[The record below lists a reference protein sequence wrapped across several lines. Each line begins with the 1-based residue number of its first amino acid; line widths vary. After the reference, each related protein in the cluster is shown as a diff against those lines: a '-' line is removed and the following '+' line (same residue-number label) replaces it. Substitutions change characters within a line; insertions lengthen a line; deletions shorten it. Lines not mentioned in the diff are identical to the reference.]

1 MLCEAVFRTEDLP
14 GADRFDFWRE
24 QVGRTHAPLDLRSEY
39 AADYRAHQRVL
50 ALGAVHMWPTTHQ
63 SLTYRRT
70 PRLIRQSDPESFHIG
85 IPLKGTN
92 RSAFDD
98 QKEVYGAHYI
108 QLFDS
113 SRPVEVTCSNGAE
126 PFQGI
131 GIEVPKALLHL
142 PHDSMDRMFGQ
153 AVCGS
158 DGIGALLVQFVTR
171 LAADTSSYQPC
182 DGPRLGTVLVDLLSA
197 LFEHTLDADRVLPP
211 ETRTRT
217 LVHRIRAHVQRN
229 LHDPQLTPVSIAAA
243 HHISTSY
250 LHRLFQGED
259 ETVAAWI
266 RRQRLERACRDL
278 ADPAM
283 CATPIHSIAAR
294 WGFPRAADFTRA
306 FRGAYGLPPKDFRRQ
321 ALRAAT
327 VN

>member
-1 MLCEAVFRTEDLP
+1 MLCEAVFQTEDLP
-14 GADRFDFWRE
+14 GADRFDFWCERM
-24 QVGRTHAPLDLRSEY
+24 GRTHAPLDLRSEH
-39 AADYRAHQRVL
+39 AADYRGHQRVL
-50 ALGAVHMWPTTHQ
+50 ELGAVHMWPATHQ
-63 SLTYRRT
+63 SLTFRRT

-85 IPLKGTN
+85 IPLKGNN
-92 RSAFDD
+92 RVAFDD
-98 QKEVYGAHYI
+98 QRALYGAHDI

-113 SRPVEVTCSNGAE
+113 SRAFEVTCSNGAD

-131 GIEVPKALLHL
+131 GIEVPKAILHL
-142 PHDSMDRMFGQ
+142 PQHTMDRLF
-153 AVCGS
+153 ARAICGT
-158 DGIGALLVQFVTR
+158 DGMGALLVQFVTR

-197 LFEHTLDADRVLPP
+197 LFAHALDADRALPP
-211 ETRTRT
+211 ETRTRA
-217 LVHRIRAHVQRN
+217 LVHRIRAHIQRN
-229 LHDPQLTPVSIAAA
+229 LHDPQLTPTSIAAA
-243 HHISTSY
+243 HHISASY

-306 FRGAYGLPPKDFRRQ
+306 FRAAHGMPPKDFRRQ

-327 VN
+327 VH

>member
-1 MLCEAVFRTEDLP
+1 MLCEVVFRTEDLP
-14 GADRFDFWRE
+14 GADRFDFWCERI
-24 QVGRTHAPLDLRSEY
+24 GRTHAPLDFHSDH

-50 ALGAVHMWPTTHQ
+50 ELGAVHMWPTTHQ

-85 IPLKGTN
+85 IPLKGNN
-92 RSAFDD
+92 RVAFDD
-98 QKEVYGAHYI
+98 QKAVYGAHTI
-108 QLFDS
+108 GVFDS
-113 SRPVEVTCSNGAE
+113 SRPVEVTCANGAD

-142 PHDSMDRMFGQ
+142 PRHKTDQLFARAIPGT
-153 AVCGS
+153 
-158 DGIGALLVQFVTR
+158 DGMGALLVQFVTR
-171 LAADTSSYQPC
+171 LAADTSAYQPC

-197 LFEHTLDADRVLPP
+197 LFAHTLDADRALPP
-211 ETRTRT
+211 ETRTRA

-229 LHDPQLTPVSIAAA
+229 LHDPQLTPTTIAAA

-278 ADPAM
+278 ADPSL

-294 WGFPRAADFTRA
+294 WGFTRAADFTRA
-306 FRGAYGLPPKDFRRQ
+306 FRGAYGLPPKDFRHQ

-327 VN
+327 VH